1 MDMNERN
8 LSLTTGGISTFPE
21 RVVVHWRRFSSGL
34 WRVPEGDIQGAYCA
48 DTFPKVKVFM
58 HEGRL
63 FANCGSH
70 FSGAVRAAADCY
82 PLIPA
87 DEYHGPEPKQFT
99 YEGREAAYQG
109 QVFKLGRK
117 VVFEASDP
125 TVEEW
130 RQLFRVLFA
139 DGGMFAHGVTYREF
153 LERRLSPKSHNEKD
167 AQAKELAELGNSF
180 NPRTQG
186 EMREFLDAACGN
198 SVATETQQMDF
209 GL

>member
-1 MDMNERN
+1 MIMNERN
-8 LSLTTGGISTFPE
+8 LSLLTGGTSAFPE

-34 WRVPEGDIQGAYCA
+34 WRVLEGDIQAAYCA

-63 FANCGSH
+63 FTNCGSH
-70 FSGAVRAAADCY
+70 FSGPVRAAADCY

-87 DEYHGPEPKQFT
+87 DEYRGPEPKQFT

-125 TVEEW
+125 TIEEW
-130 RQLFRVLFA
+130 QRLFRVLFA

-153 LERRLSPKSHNEKD
+153 LEQRVSPKSDNETE
-167 AQAKELAELGNSF
+167 AHSTELAHVVNGF
-180 NPRTQG
+180 NPQTQA
-186 EMREFLDAACGN
+186 EMRRLLDGEPESRSAEA
-198 SVATETQQMDF
+198 QQMDF

>member
-1 MDMNERN
+1 M
-8 LSLTTGGISTFPE
+8 FPE

-34 WRVPEGDIQGAYCA
+34 WRVPEGDIQAAYCA

-63 FANCGSH
+63 LANCGSH
-70 FSGAVRAAADCY
+70 FSGAVQAAADCY

-87 DEYHGPEPKQFT
+87 DEYRGPEPKQFT

-130 RQLFRVLFA
+130 QCLFRVLFA
-139 DGGMFAHGVTYREF
+139 DGGMFAHGVTYSQF
-153 LERRLSPKSHNEKD
+153 LAERLSPKSENEK
-167 AQAKELAELGNSF
+167 AAHSKELAQAVNGF
-180 NPRTQG
+180 NPKTQAEIRGFLHG
-186 EMREFLDAACGN
+186 ESSDSSCSEA
-198 SVATETQQMDF
+198 QQMDF

>member
-1 MDMNERN
+1 MNEKN
-8 LSLTTGGISTFPE
+8 TLSLGTNETLVFPK
-21 RVVVHWRRFSSGL
+21 RVVAHWRRFSSGL
-34 WRVPEGDIQGAYCA
+34 WRVPEGDIQAAYCA

-70 FSGAVRAAADCY
+70 FSGAIKAAADCY
-82 PLIPA
+82 PLIPV
-87 DEYHGPEPKQFT
+87 DEYRGPEPTQFT

-109 QVFKLGRK
+109 AVFKLGPK
-117 VVFEASDP
+117 VVFESSDP

-130 RQLFRVLFA
+130 RGLFRVLFA

-153 LERRLSPKSHNEKD
+153 LEQRLSPKSQNEQH
-167 AQAKELAELGNSF
+167 AQAKELADLANAF
-180 NPRTQG
+180 NPRTQA
-186 EMREFLDAACGN
+186 EMRQFLDAACGN
-198 SVATETQQMDF
+198 SRATETQQMDF